1 MLQIDIEFKKKVVE
15 GLLEQRDN
23 FTGSDAAFSKQWNI
37 NNAVFSRIKSGE
49 TERILKDTQWINIGR
64 ELNISISDKK
74 LKTVRTEVLT
84 MIEEDI
90 EFCQA
95 YSKARIFVDDAEIGK
110 TFTARYLSRKLTNCF
125 YVDCS
130 QAKSRNLFVRLL
142 AKTIGIDNDGKIS
155 DVIAN
160 TIYYLRMLPNPCV
173 ILDEVADLDPKAF
186 LECKGYWNGT
196 EGACGWYM
204 IGADGLKAL
213 IEKGIRNKKVG
224 YREIFSR
231 FSSSYTKATPIIKEQ
246 KVLFYKKLITD
257 VVSANLE
264 DKSKLNEIVNKSMK
278 MDESGN
284 IGGLR
289 RAESILILNS

>member
-1 MLQIDIEFKKKVVE
+1 MLQIDQNFKQKVVS
-15 GLLEQRDN
+15 GLLEQREN
-23 FTGSDAAFSKQWNI
+23 FTGSDEAFARQWNI
-37 NNAVFSRIKSGE
+37 HKTIFSRIKNGE
-49 TERILKDTQWINIGR
+49 TEKVLKDTQWINIGR
-64 ELNISISDKK
+64 ELNISLVDRK
-74 LKTVRTEVLT
+74 LKIVRTDVLSV
-84 MIEEDI
+84 IEEDI
-90 EFCQA
+90 EFCQT
-95 YSKARIFVDDAEIGK
+95 YSKARIFVDDSEIGK
-110 TFTARYLSRKLTNCF
+110 TVAAKYLSRKLTNCF

-130 QAKSRNLFVRLL
+130 QAKSKNLFVRLL
-142 AKTIGIDNDGKIS
+142 AKTIGIDSDGKIA
-155 DVIAN
+155 DIIAN

-196 EGACGWYM
+196 EGTCGWYM

-231 FSSSYTKATPIIKEQ
+231 FSSSYTTVTPVLKNE
-246 KVLFYKKLITD
+246 KKLFYTKLITD
-257 VVSANLE
+257 VVSANME
-264 DKSKLNEIVNKSMK
+264 DKTKLNEIVGKCLK
-278 MDESGN
+278 QDESGN